1 MVTAAFL
8 VISSAVAALGWGQVP
23 AFLDEFDGPNLN
35 AEWTPINPA
44 SHDGFGE
51 AGDYAIRGPQGRTA
65 GLRRTMGG
73 QGDFITELSL
83 KLETFFLGGAAD
95 EAAFARDAGTR
106 DGGQRYWGG
115 EEGDGHVCGR
125 VCGVKAGRDRC
136 YPWWVKS
143 VKISKISLPIFH
155 FPV

>member
-1 MVTAAFL
+1 MP
-8 VISSAVAALGWGQVP
+8 G
-23 AFLDEFDGPNLN
+23 
-35 AEWTPINPA
+35 
-44 SHDGFGE
+44 
-51 AGDYAIRGPQGRTA
+51 AGGDVSRTGLPKRWQLFQRANESGRKESTS
-65 GLRRTMGG
+65 GL
-73 QGDFITELSL
+73 
-83 KLETFFLGGAAD
+83 TFFLGGAAD